1 MQFKDLKQNYPV
13 YILDKEKV
21 SFITGKVL
29 SVSFPHIDN
38 SNPMSM
44 GKTVVDVVIEADG
57 KTATYAIPE
66 NMSIASANNIVL
78 STDRDGLCRE
88 VEAMKNNAE
97 LIINSVDRQHE
108 IIKKS
113 KELLAELNPVFKEKQ
128 QYEQR
133 MTNMEKSIEGLQD
146 MKSSVEELKAMM
158 QNFIK
163 GTKG

>member
-13 YILDKEKV
+13 YILDKEKI
-21 SFITGKVL
+21 SFFTGKVL

-44 GKTVVDVVIEADG
+44 GKTVVDVVIEANG

-78 STDRDGLCRE
+78 STDRNGLCRE
-88 VEAMKNNAE
+88 VEAMKSNAE
-97 LIINSVDRQHE
+97 LAL
-108 IIKKS
+108 KS
-113 KELLAELNPVFKEKQ
+113 IDHHREVLAKSESLLAELNPAFKEKQ

-133 MTNMEKSIEGLQD
+133 MANMEKSIEGLKD
-146 MKSSVEELKAMM
+146 MM

-163 GTKG
+163 GAKG